1 MNPKWLWSAAIG
13 LVFTASLLG
22 PREAYAQSQ
31 ADEATVRELPHAFA
45 AAWAKHDGQQLARI
59 MSENVDFVDVA
70 GDWLRGKSDFA
81 LYHSRL
87 LSARFKDSM
96 LTPLA
101 TSVRFL
107 RPDLAVLHWT
117 WRLEGDHNFDQ
128 TPRKP
133 RLGLFTMIVEKTGGK
148 WLVTVA
154 QNTNRV
160 PPPNPDPEMEGIQ
173 AATLFPKE
181 Q

>member
-1 MNPKWLWSAAIG
+1 MNLKWIWRVAIG
-13 LVFTASLLG
+13 LILAAPFIVGCVAQ
-22 PREAYAQSQ
+22 AQSQ
-31 ADEATVRELPHAFA
+31 ADETAVRNVPQTFA
-45 AAWAKHDGQQLARI
+45 AAWTKHDGQQLGKI

-70 GDWLRGKSDFA
+70 GDWLRGRSDFA

-87 LSARFKDSM
+87 LSGRFRDST

-107 RPDLAVLHWT
+107 RPDLAVLHWS
-117 WRLEGDHNFDQ
+117 WRIEGDRNFDA
-128 TPRKP
+128 TSRKP
-133 RLGLFTMIVEKTGGK
+133 RFGLFTMIVEKTNGK

-154 QNTNRV
+154 QNTNRI
-160 PPPNPDPEMEGIQ
+160 PPPNQDPEMEGIK
-173 AATLFPKE
+173 AATLFPLG